1 MMECE
6 INDTKCPKLSDSLF
20 IFSPASQN
28 HPPQFSIG
36 GGSGGTTSTDEED
49 TMKNLRKTFAGIF
62 GDM

>member
-1 MMECE
+1 MTIIYYVFC
-6 INDTKCPKLSDSLF
+6 
-20 IFSPASQN
+20 SQAIPN

-36 GGSGGTTSTDEED
+36 GASGVGTSTDEED